1 MNSGTGLYDDV
12 VEYIENETVFDL
24 KTEVPDVDMEST
36 CFVSYEKGYV
46 LQVRPEID
54 DVSVEYGMGLAN
66 SETESGLNYIRVHDS
81 RGQES
86 IGSLDDVR
94 EFLADINPRS
104 DLASD

>member
-1 MNSGTGLYDDV
+1 MNSGTGLYNEV
-12 VEYIENETVFDL
+12 VEYIEGETVFDL
-24 KTEVPDVDMEST
+24 KTDVPDADMEST

-46 LQVRPEID
+46 LQARPEID
-54 DVSVEYGMGLAN
+54 DVAVEYGMGLAN

-86 IGSLDDVR
+86 IGSLKDAR
-94 EFLADINPRS
+94 EFLAGINSRN